1 MVWNGQISCPTGD
14 KNRNLDFLK
23 TVTCRDCPNP
33 FRTQSLTKT
42 KRSLAFLTIANPNV
56 KFQRDC
62 NIKSV
67 KSLVVLPW
75 YEGTS
80 TSTIHGFE
88 CMILYCFHAKSG
100 WNNVHKSLWVSD
112 LLVDCVIII
121 LSPTLMKR
129 TTQMRSIGAQI
140 VVSDFCPE
148 RNCQSTIK
156 KNQCYLVVD
165 VKAKT
170 LACRRW

>member
-42 KRSLAFLTIANPNV
+42 KRSLAFLTIANPKV
-56 KFQRDC
+56 KFQKGC
-62 NIKSV
+62 NT
-67 KSLVVLPW
+67 KSLMILPW
-75 YEGTS
+75 HEGTS

-88 CMILYCFHAKSG
+88 CMIFHCFHTKSV

-112 LLVDCVIII
+112 LLVDWLIII
-121 LSPTLMKR
+121 LSHTLMKR
-129 TTQMRSIGAQI
+129 TTQTRSIGAQI
-140 VVSDFCPE
+140 AISDFWHQWD
-148 RNCQSTIK
+148 N
-156 KNQCYLVVD
+156 
-165 VKAKT
+165 
-170 LACRRW
+170 